1 MKNMAKEL
9 QRLKTNHKLSDKTIK
24 YLRKN
29 FSYLIA
35 QNRGNEGGVR
45 RGMEAMWRHPFN
57 DHSCCGDWCRHS
69 QEPDATFS
77 GLPYG
82 KPLSDPALQDSL
94 KGLFTGLA
102 AQSSKLA
109 SLESTQ
115 VNESFN
121 SMVAAK
127 APKRL
132 FFAGSESLDFR
143 IASAVAQKNEGH
155 QYVPQVTLFIYY
167 LYSSMNFFV
176 THAQCGP

>member
-1 MKNMAKEL
+1 
-9 QRLKTNHKLSDKTIK
+9 
-24 YLRKN
+24 
-29 FSYLIA
+29 
-35 QNRGNEGGVR
+35 
-45 RGMEAMWRHPFN
+45 
-57 DHSCCGDWCRHS
+57 
-69 QEPDATFS
+69 
-77 GLPYG
+77 LPYG
-82 KPLSDPALQDSL
+82 KLLSDPALQDSL

-102 AQSSKLA
+102 AQNSKLA
-109 SLESTQ
+109 LLESTQ

-176 THAQCGP
+176 THAQCGL